1 MAHGGVKEDSA
12 RTKFCQELGR
22 SGGQYRRKSEEAIV
36 VLKRGNAR
44 GAKGLYIGEAT

>member
-1 MAHGGVKEDSA
+1 MAHGGVKKDSA

-22 SGGQYRRKSEEAIV
+22 PVFNEAGVGGGHSSDEAS
-36 VLKRGNAR
+36 NDR